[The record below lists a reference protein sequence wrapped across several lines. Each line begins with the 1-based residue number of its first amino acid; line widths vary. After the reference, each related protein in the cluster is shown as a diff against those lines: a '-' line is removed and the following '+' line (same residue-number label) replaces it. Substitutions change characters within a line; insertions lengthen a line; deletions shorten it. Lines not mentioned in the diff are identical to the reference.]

1 MRPADPDDIDARF
14 EALVAQF
21 DEDEIRRMTAAART
35 SPLPPARRRRPV
47 VAAAVAGLV
56 VFLGL
61 VVVLRP
67 DVLERLG
74 VVRPSASGGEDV
86 VVSGPVVARPGP
98 VLTPIPDG
106 EEGLFDHAPVPALS
120 PFAGT
125 PAAAYADGEQGLVM
139 PAARTL
145 GGLTEDEVG
154 QALRR
159 VRRLL
164 SAAHLDPATVRG
176 ERPEAFARLLHPR
189 QREAFLRHLDDG
201 GPAGTRSWLFSLA
214 PDAAEPVGDVVKVS
228 GETALAKRTGGGV
241 TITTDYLFV
250 HPVSRPGAPSDM
262 TRVVEH
268 DRREFSA
275 YREDGEI
282 VVWLSAV
289 DSTLFGANCE
299 MDDGFVHPRFPGD
312 PQGARPSGEPV
323 DPYDRVS
330 AASPVS
336 AFSRVSGRLRC
347 PAALGT

>member
-21 DEDEIRRMTAAART
+21 DEDEIRRMTAAAGT
-35 SPLPPARRRRPV
+35 ASFAPARRRRPA
-47 VAAAVAGLV
+47 VAAAIAGLV
-56 VFLGL
+56 VLVGL

-74 VVRPSASGGEDV
+74 VVRPSAAGGGEDV

-106 EEGLFDHAPVPALS
+106 EEGLFDHGPVPAPS
-120 PFAGT
+120 AGPFAGT
-125 PAAAYADGEQGLVM
+125 PATGYADGEQGLVM
-139 PAARTL
+139 PAAQAL
-145 GGLTEDEVG
+145 GGLTEEEVG
-154 QALRR
+154 QALLR

-189 QREAFLRHLDDG
+189 QREAFLRRLGDG
-201 GPAGTRSWLFSLA
+201 GPTGTRSWLFSLA
-214 PDAAEPVGDVVKVS
+214 PGTAEPVGDVVKVS
-228 GETALAKRTGGGV
+228 GETTIAKRAGGGV
-241 TITTDYLFV
+241 TITADYLFV
-250 HPVSRPGAPSDM
+250 HPVSRPGAPLIVA
-262 TRVVEH
+262 RVVEH
-268 DRREFSA
+268 HRSEFSA
-275 YREDGEI
+275 YQENGRL
-282 VVWLSAV
+282 VVWLAT
-289 DSTLFGANCE
+289 DNSTLFGANC
-299 MDDGFVHPRFPGD
+299 DANDGFVHPRFPGD

-330 AASPVS
+330 GLSG
-336 AFSRVSGRLRC
+336 VSGGPRC